1 MNSGE
6 TPNLPHVIW
15 TSIAILLIASL
26 LEEADAWRTKRL
38 EMVAAENVR
47 PALFGEHRVFH
58 ASRDHAAETSDLVG
72 ELR

>member
-15 TSIAILLIASL
+15 TSIANILILSL
-26 LEEADAWRTKRL
+26 LEEADAWRTRRL
-38 EMVAAENVR
+38 EMLSAENVW

-58 ASRDHAAETSDLVG
+58 VSRDHTAEAADFVR